1 MLFRKQMRQQLQAI
15 TLVAVLG
22 ASLTACWPVGSSS
35 PATSLADI
43 ALHPDE
49 VPSTVTHC
57 STLSGAYPAI
67 THAYDRP
74 EQDSTAWQAALAGGA
89 TDAWV
94 EVYAGRS
101 DLMRP
106 DANPCGQWPT
116 ANWDAGTIGPSIQN
130 VVIKYKNMA
139 SAHLSFTRGD
149 FVPLQHP
156 GYLDTKYVFGGP
168 TTRGTATGL
177 GADSFTEHGK
187 AFSCSGPSCPS
198 TLTDIFYRAYW
209 QTGRYVST
217 IVGTYL
223 STEDDGAKA
232 AFRVD
237 SRIPREAEDAAPCTG
252 LSAGSGV
259 ISGDHL
265 EYPAS
270 GLPAMTIYAV
280 SASNPH
286 SFCSVKTSLD
296 QRTYSISGI
305 PAGTYHV
312 LAYRQ
317 TGVGVPGGYT
327 KYVLCGNQPPCSDHS
342 LVNITI
348 KDGQQLTG
356 INPND
361 YYGWKGPG
369 PPEPTP

>member
-1 MLFRKQMRQQLQAI
+1 MRQQVQAI
-15 TLVAVLG
+15 SLVAVVAAVL
-22 ASLTACWPVGSSS
+22 AACGPLGSSS
-35 PATSLADI
+35 QAVSLADI
-43 ALHPDE
+43 ALHSDE
-49 VPSTVTHC
+49 VPSGLKHC
-57 STLSGAYPAI
+57 SALSGAYPAI
-67 THAYDRP
+67 SHAYFQAAEDNK
-74 EQDSTAWQAALAGGA
+74 AWQAALAGGA

-101 DLMRP
+101 DIMKP
-106 DANPCGQWPT
+106 DADPCSSWAT
-116 ANWDAGTIGPSIQN
+116 ANSVSGRTGPSIQN
-130 VVIKYKNMA
+130 VVIKYKNVA

-149 FVPLQHP
+149 FVPQHHL

-168 TTRGTATGL
+168 TTKGTATGL
-177 GADSFTEHGK
+177 GADWFTEHGT
-187 AFSCSGPSCPS
+187 AFSCSTGSCPS
-198 TLTDIFYRAYW
+198 SFTDIFYRAYW
-209 QTGRYVST
+209 QTGLYVST
-217 IVGTYL
+217 IVADYL
-223 STEDDGAKA
+223 PTLEDGSKA

-237 SRIPREAEDAAPCTG
+237 SRIPREAEVAAPCNG

-270 GLPAMTIYAV
+270 GIPALTIYAV
-280 SASNPH
+280 SASNSH
-286 SFCSVKTSLD
+286 HFCSVKTALD

-317 TGVGVPGGYT
+317 TGVVVPGGYT
-327 KYVLCGNQPPCSDHS
+327 KYVACGSQPPCADHS
-342 LVNITI
+342 LVNVAI
-348 KDGQQLTG
+348 KDGQTLTG

-361 YYGWKGPG
+361 YYGWNGPG